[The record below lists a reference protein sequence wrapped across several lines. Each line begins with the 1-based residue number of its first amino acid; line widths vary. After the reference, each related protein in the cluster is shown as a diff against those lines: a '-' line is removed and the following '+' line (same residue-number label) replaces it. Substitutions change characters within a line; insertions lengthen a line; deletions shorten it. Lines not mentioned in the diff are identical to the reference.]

1 MREVTLQIRH
11 HGEPESDISADY
23 PAITIRSVSSMTG
36 SAAERKRII
45 EITGPE
51 ASIAG
56 FLEEFEAADPVID
69 VDTLTPLDVPRVL
82 VAVTIDSYQWDSIA
96 QRLTDLGV
104 HYRTGA
110 VISAGWER
118 WTLYLAEDDDLNE
131 IVESI
136 ERPGNET
143 DLVRNV
149 ELGVVAEQEQ
159 LEFSRVINELTSDS
173 ARCWGPPSNS
183 VTTGRKRRPASRTS
197 PMPWYRLHDG
207 VGTPRPRGDE
217 SDGGGRKARQFERVD
232 ANDSND
238 ATGETENLFLR
249 VLVCESNVSAIP
261 AAFSS
266 PLPEMRS
273 NASADRNRRRPGVL
287 CAC

>member
-56 FLEEFEAADPVID
+56 FLEEFEAAVPVID

-159 LEFSRVINELTSDS
+159 LEFSRVINELTQRQREVLGTAIELGYYRPKKETSIEDIADAVGIAS
-173 ARCWGPPSNS
+173 TTAWEHLARAETKVMEEVGKHVNSN
-183 VTTGRKRRPASRTS
+183 A
-197 PMPWYRLHDG
+197 
-207 VGTPRPRGDE
+207 
-217 SDGGGRKARQFERVD
+217 F
-232 ANDSND
+232 DSND
-238 ATGETENLFLR
+238 
-249 VLVCESNVSAIP
+249 SK
-261 AAFSS
+261 
-266 PLPEMRS
+266 
-273 NASADRNRRRPGVL
+273 
-287 CAC
+287 